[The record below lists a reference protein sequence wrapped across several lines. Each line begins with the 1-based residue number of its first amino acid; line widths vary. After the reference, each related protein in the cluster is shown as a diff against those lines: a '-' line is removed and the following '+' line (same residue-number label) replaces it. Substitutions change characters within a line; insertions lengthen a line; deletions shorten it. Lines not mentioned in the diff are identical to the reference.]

1 MAPPDAAKPAPDLPG
16 NGTRNIDCLAA
27 VDVSKHNQIAGNAQA
42 QIERSPAITAAIQR
56 AKQRLLGIKRG
67 SLWTITDEA
76 SARLDEVKQSLEDSD
91 DEAMLAHGK
100 RFIENAR
107 AFAKLLRD
115 FRDTRRASQ

>member
-1 MAPPDAAKPAPDLPG
+1 MAAQDAAKPAPDLPG
-16 NGTRNIDCLAA
+16 NGPRNIDCLAA
-27 VDVSKHNQIAGNAQA
+27 VDVSKHNQITGNAQA

-56 AKQRLLGIKRG
+56 AKQRLLGITRG
-67 SLWTITDEA
+67 SLWTISDEA

-100 RFIENAR
+100 GFIENAR

-115 FRDTRRASQ
+115 FRDTRRGSQ